1 MMHAL
6 ELTRDPGW
14 VLTHEGYDVLSE
26 NAVESSFAY
35 GNGLL
40 GTRASRPVSRGPT
53 MGQLLGYIRWANGRA
68 HRSDHRKT
76 GRGRD
81 AGVVNLGCYPDS
93 NAVMPGAT
101 Q

>member
-6 ELTRDPGW
+6 ELTREPGW

-26 NAVESSFAY
+26 NAVESRFAY
-35 GNGLL
+35 GNGFL

-53 MGQLLGYIRWANGRA
+53 WVSCWVISGGRMDVRIA
-68 HRSDHRKT
+68 ATHPKT